1 MVRSVCGK
9 VCGLRLRLLPILV
22 CVFLFA
28 PLSLAAQEEDP
39 AERIQVLEGR
49 LEPGAAMEVYRLEG
63 LQAGDT
69 LYAAMQATAGNLD
82 PILAVLDGSADVTAT
97 EAEFQA
103 QVQELLAAEEELA
116 LALNDLRD
124 RSFLGW
130 DDDSGDGYGAALEFP
145 IPASGD
151 YYLIAGSALSSA
163 GRSTSGNYRLE
174 IGINAPE
181 ILAGD
186 GLPAGEAIATLDQQA
201 LGVVATV
208 SEERGALTADLPVA
222 VLNLIDMQP
231 GDTLYAFVEGAE
243 ESLRPVVIL
252 RDFGDKPV
260 EAANISGQE
269 TTAVLEFTLPEEAV
283 GYTLEIS
290 GAPGS
295 DGRPAAGEFR
305 ALIGLNA
312 PQVRTG
318 EAEVTGRPLLKEA
331 IDVQVGVMI
340 DRISEVDS
348 AGESFTII
356 GSARMDWQDPNLAFS
371 PDSCDCDVK
380 LYSEKEFDS
389 FLDDAESRW
398 PDFTFFNQLGNRWIQ
413 NRAVAV
419 WPDGRARYV
428 EHFSTTFQAD
438 FDFEKFPFDS
448 QQFPIMVDMILPEN
462 VYRLTELPGYSQ
474 ISPDH
479 GEDEFVVGEFISEPG
494 TAPSSVGADRPVS
507 RMTFFFDA
515 PRHLNYY
522 VLQIFVPILLI
533 MAISWF
539 TFFLKDYTRRIEAA
553 AANILLFIAF
563 NFSLAS
569 NYPRLGYV
577 TFLDAIMAVTFVINA
592 LVLLYNVQMK
602 RLETRGEI
610 ERVERV
616 DNIMDWTYPLIY
628 LSLVGLV
635 AYFFL
640 VAPA

>member
-1 MVRSVCGK
+1 
-9 VCGLRLRLLPILV
+9 
-22 CVFLFA
+22 
-28 PLSLAAQEEDP
+28 
-39 AERIQVLEGR
+39 
-49 LEPGAAMEVYRLEG
+49 
-63 LQAGDT
+63 
-69 LYAAMQATAGNLD
+69 MQGTSGNLD
-82 PILAVLDGSADVTAT
+82 PLLGILDGSANVAAT

-103 QVQELLAAEEELA
+103 EVQELLAAGEELT
-116 LALNDLRD
+116 LAIDDLRD

-151 YYLIAGSALSSA
+151 YYLIAGSALSSV
-163 GRSTSGNYRLE
+163 GRNTSGDYQLE
-174 IGINAPE
+174 IGINVPE
-181 ILAGD
+181 VLAGD
-186 GLPAGEAIATLDQQA
+186 GLQGGEVIATLDQQA
-201 LGVVATV
+201 LGVVASV
-208 SEERGALTADLPVA
+208 SEQRGALTAELPLA

-231 GDTLYAFVEGAE
+231 GDTFYAFVEGAE
-243 ESLRPVVIL
+243 DSLQPIVIL
-252 RDFGDKPV
+252 RDFGDKPL

-269 TTAVLEFTLPEEAV
+269 TTAVLEFTMPEEAT

-290 GAPGS
+290 GAPGA
-295 DGRPAAGEFR
+295 DGQPATGEFR

-318 EAEVTGRPLLKEA
+318 EAEVIGRPLLKEA

-356 GSARMDWQDPNLAFS
+356 GSIRMDWQDPNLAFS

-380 LYSEKEFDS
+380 LYSEKEFDR
-389 FLDDAESRW
+389 FLDDAASRW

-448 QQFPIMVDMILPEN
+448 QRFPIMVDMILPEN
-462 VYRLTELPGYSQ
+462 VYRLAELPGYSK

-479 GEDEFVVGEFISEPG
+479 GEDEFVIGEFIGETG

-507 RMTFFFDA
+507 RMTLFFDA

-533 MAISWF
+533 IAISWF

-577 TFLDAIMAVTFVINA
+577 TFLDAIMAVTFIINV

-616 DNIMDWTYPLIY
+616 DNILDWTYPLVY
-628 LSLVGLV
+628 LILVGLV